1 MNAKKIFVAAIALN
15 FVLLAFAASLYHRWK
30 SQCGGDGDNCTMM
43 SVVSGPDGKF
53 GPVMEIVLPAEI
65 NGRAQL
71 VDLETGR
78 ALPQEG
84 LEHFDFR
91 ADAVMAWIR
100 SNGLD
105 ISCIVWSS
113 GAVCITYDMTVVAV
127 EGKCWEETTEQ
138 ELLGNP
144 ALTPVRHAP
153 RKLLVLGD
161 NQPDTYMF
169 RTGDGTLGM
178 LRIAGLSQDKQGV
191 KLRYKMINPAKSI
204 PLPQSCEK
212 MLPESKQ

>member
-105 ISCIVWSS
+105 ISCSVWPG
-113 GAVCITYDMTVVAV
+113 GAACVTYDMRIAAV
-127 EGKCWEETTEQ
+127 EAKYWEKSTADEVLE
-138 ELLGNP
+138 EA
-144 ALTPVRHAP
+144 ALAGRGHSP
-153 RKLLVLGD
+153 RRQLVLGHKR
-161 NQPDTYMF
+161 PDTYVF
-169 RTGDGTLGM
+169 RTAEGTAGM
-178 LRIAGLSQDKQGV
+178 LRLVGLSEGGRGV
-191 KLRYKMINPAKSI
+191 KIRYKLINQGMSFSAAGY
-204 PLPQSCEK
+204 
-212 MLPESKQ
+212 